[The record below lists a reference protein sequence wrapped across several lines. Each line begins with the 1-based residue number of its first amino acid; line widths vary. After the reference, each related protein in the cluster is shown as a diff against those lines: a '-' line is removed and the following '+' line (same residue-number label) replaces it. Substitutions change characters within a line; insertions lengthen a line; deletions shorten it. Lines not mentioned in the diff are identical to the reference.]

1 MLFETKMQENR
12 AYKNF
17 SYLGKAFHLMGA
29 FFLDTSVG
37 RLFKLFIQSFFAIFS
52 KKRSFTADSRNII
65 NQVFFTGVEI
75 FPVLFV
81 VATLF
86 GAVIII
92 EVISMMSKVGFSDVV
107 GDLMVIAI
115 IRELGPVFTAFL
127 IAGRSG
133 SALTT
138 YIGSMAINSE
148 VDALAS
154 MGIDPIRYLVTP
166 ALIGGILAVFIM
178 TVLFSFSGV
187 FAGFLVTKALVY
199 IGGDLINIQIT
210 WSYLSSAI
218 LDSLTIAD
226 FFLMVLKPVVFAC
239 IIVTN
244 ASYQG
249 LSIQKD
255 IRQVPKATSR
265 SVIYSFL
272 YIVIADVLLSSF
284 YIFQYLGEI
293 SKII

>member
-1 MLFETKMQENR
+1 MKNYVV
-12 AYKNF
+12 YKKLTLPGRF
-17 SYLGKAFHLMGA
+17 FCWLGVV
-29 FFLDTSVG
+29 FLSTTFG
-37 RLFKLFIQSFFAIFS
+37 QQFTLFIKTVASIFS
-52 KKRSFTADSRNII
+52 RNRNFKTDSKNII
-65 NQVFFTGVEI
+65 NQIFFTGIEI

-86 GAVIII
+86 GTVIII
-92 EVISMMSKVGFSDVV
+92 EVITMMNKVGFSDVV
-107 GDLMVIAI
+107 GNLMVIVI
-115 IRELGPVFTAFL
+115 IRELGPIFTAFL

-148 VDALAS
+148 VDSLAS

-187 FAGFLVTKALVY
+187 FAGFLVTKALIY